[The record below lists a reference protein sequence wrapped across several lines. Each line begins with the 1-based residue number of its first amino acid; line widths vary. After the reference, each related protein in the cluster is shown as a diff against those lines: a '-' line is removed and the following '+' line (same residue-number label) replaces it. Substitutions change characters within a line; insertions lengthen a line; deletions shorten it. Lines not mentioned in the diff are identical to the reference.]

1 MLLTQFIEQDLHFI
15 INLFAA
21 LVFFAVFWLYFDA
34 WSAKQHR
41 KSKADIAKW
50 AAFLLL
56 SIAFLMQ
63 STVIEQSSLGHS
75 PFGNTTQVIAN
86 LAELIGF
93 IGIIIAE
100 LFEPLQKKPET
111 KGLQEI
117 LKEDQSTP
125 VKSAGAAAL
134 GSTNSFGSIFALPVA
149 ALAVAVLYW
158 RRATKGLERHLR
170 AVALVFLLLALYEL
184 CELSFQLR
192 GTLNPS
198 LFNLVKAFGPL
209 WLAAEV
215 LLLAAAAVMGRW
227 VWKYLV
233 ERFVSQLY
241 IVFTAITLAIFAVI
255 TVSFTFLLLSNLQNS
270 ALNNMQT
277 ASKVLNYAL
286 QSKEAAT
293 LADAQS
299 VAANP
304 QVITAIQNSDHQTL
318 KSIESN
324 FLSSKHVASM
334 IITTSSAQVLL
345 RAEDPSHWGDSISS
359 DTLVRRALIGD
370 SVSTIATAQGVL
382 APVVT
387 IRSSVPVETASHA
400 IVGSVT
406 VAADL
411 NNAFVDGLKSA
422 TGLDTSIYS
431 GKTLSATTFLSP
443 DGVTRWTDVT
453 EDNTAVTNRVLHQGR
468 TFKGTTSILNQ
479 QFLGVFTPL
488 TDINNSV
495 VGMLFIGQSQAAVL
509 QTIGHSIE
517 LTFIIAAVL
526 LVLTILPAYYLAK
539 YIAKQLK

>member
-1 MLLTQFIEQDLHFI
+1 MP
-15 INLFAA
+15 A
-21 LVFFAVFWLYFDA
+21 L
-34 WSAKQHR
+34 R
-41 KSKADIAKW
+41 
-50 AAFLLL
+50 L
-56 SIAFLMQ
+56 SIAAF
-63 STVIEQSSLGHS
+63 
-75 PFGNTTQVIAN
+75 
-86 LAELIGF
+86 
-93 IGIIIAE
+93 
-100 LFEPLQKKPET
+100 
-111 KGLQEI
+111 
-117 LKEDQSTP
+117 
-125 VKSAGAAAL
+125 
-134 GSTNSFGSIFALPVA
+134 
-149 ALAVAVLYW
+149 
-158 RRATKGLERHLR
+158 RRACSSYNSLVLS
-170 AVALVFLLLALYEL
+170 VFLLLALYEL